1 MLKRPISLCGLLL
14 GLSALITG
22 CDANPF
28 WLALSITPT
37 SLPNAVEGRMY
48 VQELDSTGLS
58 PETWR
63 VTDGALPPGMVP
75 NRTTGTISG
84 VPTAAGTYNFTISV
98 EDGSSPPR
106 TGQRAY
112 TLTVLPMLQL
122 SSTVDPARLNMPY
135 SFTLGLSGG
144 VPPFI
149 FSATG
154 LPDGL
159 TLDPA
164 TGAITGTPTMA
175 NLGAEVQITVV
186 DSGDPVQTDSMTITL
201 RVQPRGVAIQTTTL
215 PNAQVGVEYLEQI
228 VAILGL
234 RPYEW
239 AITSGALPGGFTL
252 QSATG
257 VVWGTPTQAGTF
269 AFTAQ
274 VTDGDDPA
282 STDSVEL
289 VITVVP

>member
-1 MLKRPISLCGLLL
+1 MPRRPILLCCALF
-14 GLSALITG
+14 GLSVLGTG
-22 CDANPF
+22 CDMNPF
-28 WLALSITPT
+28 WSPLTVTPAT
-37 SLPNAVEGRMY
+37 LPNAVEGSMY
-48 VQELDSTGLS
+48 VQELESGGAS

-63 VTDGALPPGMVP
+63 VADGALPPGVVP

-122 SSTVDPARLNMPY
+122 SSTATPARLNVPY

-144 VPPFI
+144 VPPFV

-159 TLDPA
+159 TLEPG
-164 TGAITGTPTMA
+164 TGIISGTPAVA
-175 NLGAEVQITVV
+175 NLGAEVQVTVV
-186 DSGDPVQTDSMTITL
+186 DSGDPVQTATATITL

-215 PNAQVGVEYLEQI
+215 PDGQLGVEYFEQI

-239 AITSGALPGGFTL
+239 AITSGALPDGLTL
-252 QSATG
+252 QNVTG
-257 VVWGTPTQAGTF
+257 VIWGTPTQAGTF

-282 STDSVEL
+282 STDSVQL
-289 VITVVP
+289 VIAVAP